1 MILQLTLNL
10 KMKVIPLHLEE
21 KKLIALAVDH
31 NRQAQQ
37 QIYSKFS
44 SKMLSVCRQY
54 INDLHHAEDVM
65 ITGFM
70 KVFNNLKNFEH
81 KGSFEGWI
89 RRIMIYECIDYL
101 RVKKNNFN
109 HQDIE
114 DVRVNENESVYE
126 MEDFS
131 ADDIQ
136 NMIDNLPN
144 GYKMVFNLYAIEGYK
159 HQEIAEML
167 SISEGTSKSQLSHA
181 RKLLQQQ
188 IIDLKKKLNGTT

>member
-1 MILQLTLNL
+1 
-10 KMKVIPLHLEE
+10 MKVIPLHQEE

-37 QIYSKFS
+37 QIYTKFS

-70 KVFNNLKNFEH
+70 KVFTYLNKFEH

-131 ADDIQ
+131 MDDIQ

-188 IIDLKKKLNGTT
+188 IIDLKNKLNGTT

>member
-1 MILQLTLNL
+1 
-10 KMKVIPLHLEE
+10 MKVIPLHQEE

-37 QIYSKFS
+37 QIYAKFS
-44 SKMLSVCRQY
+44 SKMLSVCKQY

-70 KVFNNLKNFEH
+70 KVFTHLKKFEH

-114 DVRVNENESVYE
+114 DLIINDNESAYE

-131 ADDIQ
+131 MDDIQ

-167 SISEGTSKSQLSHA
+167 NISEGTSKSQLSHA

-188 IIDLKKKLNGTT
+188 IIDLKNKLNGTT